1 MPYFELS
8 KSDNNFPPAYFADN
22 DGLLAVGGELTA
34 ALLLKAFENGI
45 YFWNH
50 PLKHVKWWSPDPRI
64 VVDIPNHDFDKG
76 LFANDFSIEF
86 NSNFT
91 GVINKCKAVYNNKE
105 AMDNRWLTERM
116 DRVYHELHQSGYAHS
131 AEVWQDEDLVAGII
145 GIAIGKIFF
154 VEYLFSAVKNGDVFA
169 LESLL
174 QALNKR
180 EFILA
185 DMQKASMFMEEFSFD
200 EISRLSYLDICKTN
214 AEEFSGEKTIF
225 KKDQD
230 DENI

>member
-1 MPYFELS
+1 LPYFELS
-8 KSDNNFPPAYFADN
+8 KNNYNFPPAYFADN
-22 DGLLAVGGELTA
+22 DGLLAVGGELNAT
-34 ALLLKAFENGI
+34 LLLEAFKKGI

-64 VVDIPNHDFDKG
+64 VVDIQNHDFDKDR
-76 LFANDFSIEF
+76 FPNNFRIEF

-116 DRVYHELHQSGYAHS
+116 DRVYHELQQIGYAHS
-131 AEVWQDEDLVAGII
+131 AEAWQDGDLVAGII

-154 VEYLFSAVKNGDVFA
+154 VEYLFTDVKNGDVFA
-169 LESLL
+169 LDSLL

-180 EFILA
+180 EFLLA
-185 DMQKASMFMEEFSFD
+185 DMQKASLFMEEYSWD

-214 AEEFSGEKTIF
+214 AEQFSGKKTIF
-225 KKDQD
+225 
-230 DENI
+230 

>member
-8 KSDNNFPPAYFADN
+8 KNDNNFPPAYFADN

-34 ALLLKAFENGI
+34 ALLIKALKNGI

-64 VVDIPNHDFDKG
+64 VVDIPNHDFDKD
-76 LFANDFSIEF
+76 LFLNDFRFAF
-86 NSNFT
+86 NTRFT
-91 GVINKCKAVYNNKE
+91 GVINKCKEIYNNKE
-105 AMDNRWLTERM
+105 ALDNRWLTERM
-116 DRVYHELHQSGYAHS
+116 DRIYHELHYSGYAHS
-131 AEVWQDEDLVAGII
+131 AEVWQDEVLVAGII
-145 GIAIGKIFF
+145 GIAIGKVFF
-154 VEYLFSAVKNGDVFA
+154 VEYLFSSVKNGDVFA

-180 EFILA
+180 EFNLA

>member
-1 MPYFELS
+1 LPYFELS
-8 KSDNNFPPAYFADN
+8 KSENNFPPAYFADN
-22 DGLLAVGGELTA
+22 DGLLAVGGELSA
-34 ALLLKAFENGI
+34 EQLLKAYKSGV

-64 VVDIPNHDFDKG
+64 VIDIPNFDFG
-76 LFANDFSIEF
+76 IEPYTDPDYRITF
-86 NSNFT
+86 NQNFT
-91 GVINKCKAVYNNKE
+91 AVINTCKQCYNIKE
-105 AMDNRWLTERM
+105 VMDNRWLTERM

-154 VEYLFSAVKNGDVFA
+154 VEYLFSSVKNGDVFA

-185 DMQKASMFMEEFSFD
+185 DMQKASLFMEEFSFD

-214 AEEFSGEKTIF
+214 SEEFSREKTIF
-225 KKDQD
+225 
-230 DENI
+230 